1 MARAERRRMNRF
13 EALRVFCVAA
23 ESPNFRDAAIRLGVS
38 PQVITRVIKQL
49 EEELGEPLF
58 HRSTRGVRMTHFGE
72 QLALKSAAAIA
83 GVENIFPA
91 EASGTSDELSGV
103 VRIAAPSALGHRF
116 IARGLAPVLA
126 ANPGLTLDL
135 RLSEVLADVVDEQ
148 IDIGVRI
155 GPMRDNRFVAR
166 AVSKAL
172 LYFVAA
178 PALLER
184 VGHPA
189 SKRDLFTRPITALID
204 RNTGRPWPWMFS
216 DGNPIVPANPAFVT
230 DDPATECE
238 AVAAGIGIGQLPGHL
253 ALPLL
258 REGVL
263 TPLLDRLRPQA
274 STMYVYRPHRTP
286 VPRRV
291 QRVFDELC
299 KILADCE
306 EAPEIAPPA
315 KRRAKHP

>member
-1 MARAERRRMNRF
+1 MNRF

-23 ESPNFRDAAIRLGVS
+23 ESPNFREAAVRLGVS

-58 HRSTRGVRMTHFGE
+58 HRSTRGVRVTHFGE
-72 QLALKSAAAIA
+72 QLALRSAQAIA
-83 GVENIFPA
+83 GVENIFSA
-91 EASGTSDELSGV
+91 EASGASDELSGV
-103 VRIAAPSALGHRF
+103 VRIAAPSALGRRF

-126 ANPGLTLDL
+126 AHPGLTLDL

-155 GPMRDNRFVAR
+155 GPMRDSRFVAR

-189 SKRDLFTRPITALID
+189 SRSDLLKRPITALID

-216 DGNPIVPANPAFVT
+216 DGDQIVPANPAFVT
-230 DDPATECE
+230 DDPETECE
-238 AVAAGIGIGQLPGHL
+238 AVVAGIGIGQLPGHL

-258 REGVL
+258 REGAL

-274 STMYVYRPHRTP
+274 STMYVYRAHRTP

-291 QRVFDELC
+291 QLVFDALC

-306 EAPEIAPPA
+306 EAPEISP
-315 KRRAKHP
+315 RAHSARTAART